1 MLEGGGG
8 AACRAVTKVVDIP
21 VDLARTI
28 GLEFQSPRTTKSPA
42 GLRGRR
48 VHRGWNLEHVSRAA
62 YWTLVQQVAAAS
74 GLRDDDSPTPPA
86 NRTRSATEPAR
97 IFSMTQPRWT
107 LTGHALVD
115 LRDDVRKFAHRKTP
129 SSRSTRAGMSIST
142 TSKGTRGQSSRLTEI
157 AAKKTSTPECG
168 RCNSL
173 SKTISR
179 LGLLAIPLVLVN
191 QDLSRD
197 DTWFGRPPR
206 DDCCRERLALENR
219 LIALCTGPLLTHVLP
234 LRNQPILRPPRGR
247 SVGCRGDSEG
257 GSGQRGG
264 DAGGRSGCIR
274 RR

>member
-1 MLEGGGG
+1 M
-8 AACRAVTKVVDIP
+8 
-21 VDLARTI
+21 
-28 GLEFQSPRTTKSPA
+28 
-42 GLRGRR
+42 
-48 VHRGWNLEHVSRAA
+48 
-62 YWTLVQQVAAAS
+62 AAAS
-74 GLRDDDSPTPPA
+74 GLRDDDSPTPSA
-86 NRTRSATEPAR
+86 NRTSSATEPAR

-115 LRDDVRKFAHRKTP
+115 LRDDVPKFAHRKTP
-129 SSRSTRAGMSIST
+129 SSRSTRAGLSIST
-142 TSKGTRGQSSRLTEI
+142 TSKGTHGPSSRLTEI

-197 DTWFGRPPR
+197 DAWFGRPPR
-206 DDCCRERLALENR
+206 DDGCRERLALENR
-219 LIALCTGPLLTHVLP
+219 LIALCTGPMLTHVLP
-234 LRNQPILRPPRGR
+234 LQNQPILRPPRGR
-247 SVGCRGDSEG
+247 GVGCRGDSEG
-257 GSGQRGG
+257 GNGQRGG

>member
-1 MLEGGGG
+1 MHSFSYHSFFFFLMI
-8 AACRAVTKVVDIP
+8 RRP
-21 VDLARTI
+21 
-28 GLEFQSPRTTKSPA
+28 PRSTLFPYTT
-42 GLRGRR
+42 LF
-48 VHRGWNLEHVSRAA
+48 
-62 YWTLVQQVAAAS
+62 
-74 GLRDDDSPTPPA
+74 
-86 NRTRSATEPAR
+86 RSR

-129 SSRSTRAGMSIST
+129 SSRSTRAGMSTST

-197 DTWFGRPPR
+197 DAWFGRPPR
-206 DDCCRERLALENR
+206 DDGCRERLALENR

-247 SVGCRGDSEG
+247 SVGCRADSEG
-257 GSGQRGG
+257 GNGQRGS
-264 DAGGRSGCIR
+264 DAGGRCWGIR
-274 RR
+274 RRGKH